1 MSLTSYRAAPPRATN
16 MSLYR
21 LENPA
26 RQRRKRLRQCG
37 GAYTLAGN
45 DM

>member
-16 MSLYR
+16 MSLDR
-21 LENPA
+21 LETIPA
-26 RQRRKRLRQCG
+26 GNANASTKCG